1 MKAQALSRKELQ
13 HIMLR
18 AGFGLKPSELGK
30 FDGKTR
36 EEVVDLIFKDS
47 EINQPILY
55 LQRPET
61 KDNGEISSLKALLM
75 ILKSKEETEK
85 LNLAWLDRMGVARA
99 VLREKMTLFWH
110 NHFATGTAFAWLM
123 QVQHNTLRENALGNF
138 RKMLHAVAK
147 DPSMIIYLNNQ
158 QNKKKAPNENFARE
172 VMELFTLGEGNGY
185 TENDIKQAARAF
197 TGWTVNMK
205 GEYEFK
211 VADHDEDE
219 KTIFGKTARFS
230 GEDVLE
236 MLLERKQTANYVCR
250 KLYRLFVNA
259 KINEDQVAELAK
271 IFYDSGYDISKT
283 MRYMFMADWFYDPK
297 NIGCIIAS
305 PTELLVRYKRLLKL
319 STEDKQVLAL
329 QDVLGQTLFFPPNV
343 AGWKGGRNWI
353 DSLSMLYRVHLP
365 TAIIEQGTATIKRRP
380 AFEEKNN
387 GKGKEEKRINIRSD
401 WNELVQHF
409 KSSSDLTGDVIRF
422 FIQSPEMRIDKKA
435 IESAVDSSTPER
447 RIITTIAAVMK
458 LPEFQLI

>member
-1 MKAQALSRKELQ
+1 
-13 HIMLR
+13 
-18 AGFGLKPSELGK
+18 
-30 FDGKTR
+30 
-36 EEVVDLIFKDS
+36 
-47 EINQPILY
+47 
-55 LQRPET
+55 
-61 KDNGEISSLKALLM
+61 
-75 ILKSKEETEK
+75 
-85 LNLAWLDRMGVARA
+85 
-99 VLREKMTLFWH
+99 
-110 NHFATGTAFAWLM
+110 
-123 QVQHNTLRENALGNF
+123 
-138 RKMLHAVAK
+138 
-147 DPSMIIYLNNQ
+147 
-158 QNKKKAPNENFARE
+158 
-172 VMELFTLGEGNGY
+172 GNGY

-211 VADHDEDE
+211 IADHDDDE

-259 KINEDQVAELAK
+259 KIDEVHVAELAK
-271 IFYDSGYDISKT
+271 VFYDSGYDISKT
-283 MRYMFMADWFYDPK
+283 VRYLFLADWFYDAK

-305 PTELLVRYKRLLKL
+305 PVELLVRYKRLLKL
-319 STEDKQVLAL
+319 TTEDKQVLAL

-365 TAIIEQGTATIKRRP
+365 TAIVEQGTATIKRRP

-409 KSSSDLTGDVIRF
+409 KASSDLTADVIRF

-447 RIITTIAAVMK
+447 RVITTIAAVMK